1 MDDQNHRVSDFDKPA
16 ERTGLQQLADQGIEA
31 LLTGLHRVL
40 PGAEGQVGVAAFNSS
55 I

>member
-16 ERTGLQQLADQGIEA
+16 ERPSLQQLADQGIEA
-31 LLTGLHRVL
+31 LLTGINRAL
-40 PGAEGQVGVAAFNSS
+40 PGAGGQVGVAAFNSS